1 MSEYVPYSP
10 ELGRKICER
19 IANGESLRKICS
31 EPGMPARMSVFR
43 WIRANGDFAE
53 EYAVARQMQ
62 GDYMDDLI
70 LETAYECD
78 PSNFR
83 AASVK
88 ISAFQWRAMK
98 LRPREYGERKAV
110 ELSGPD
116 RAPLTSVNLNT
127 TNPVEAS
134 RVYQELI
141 AGK

>member
-1 MSEYVPYSP
+1 MSEYVPYSV

-43 WIRANGDFAE
+43 WLRAKGDFAE
-53 EYAVARQMQ
+53 EYADARQMQ

-78 PSNFR
+78 PRNFR

-98 LRPREYGERKAV
+98 LRPREYGERKSV

-127 TNPVEAS
+127 TSPVESS

>member
-1 MSEYVPYSP
+1 MLARKASAATDVRTAAARDALPSP
-10 ELGRKICER
+10 APKN
-19 IANGESLRKICS
+19 A
-31 EPGMPARMSVFR
+31 
-43 WIRANGDFAE
+43 
-53 EYAVARQMQ
+53 
-62 GDYMDDLI
+62 
-70 LETAYECD
+70 
-78 PSNFR
+78 R

-88 ISAFQWRAMK
+88 ISSFQWRAMK
-98 LRPREYGERKAV
+98 LRPREYGERKSV

>member
-1 MSEYVPYSP
+1 MSEYVPYSA
-10 ELGRKICER
+10 ELGHIICER

-53 EYAVARQMQ
+53 EYAAARQMQ

-78 PSNFR
+78 PRNFR

-127 TNPVEAS
+127 TSPVEAS